1 MPELSDADLRFVLEH
16 LQPPFNTKEGYR
28 DYFLPKI
35 QYHRALCTT
44 VIAKV
49 KKVLEPLKRQ
59 FGHRFFYRIDD
70 SNTSKSLES
79 IIDKIR
85 RGEQAN
91 TKNEIT
97 IKNFAETMT
106 DLARF
111 RIVCNFL
118 ADMEKISQALRKS
131 EELNEHFTFDVKD
144 TTKVRPKDR
153 KSGERSIKLILGY
166 KKSPGLFLE
175 IQVMTQ
181 LAEAWDKKDHFLV
194 YEIRR
199 RAPESDEENFPDFL
213 DAKMHAMS
221 ELLNVADNYF
231 DDLRQTRE
239 NALGDKEAS

>member
-1 MPELSDADLRFVLEH
+1 M
-16 LQPPFNTKEGYR
+16 
-28 DYFLPKI
+28 
-35 QYHRALCTT
+35 
-44 VIAKV
+44 
-49 KKVLEPLKRQ
+49 
-59 FGHRFFYRIDD
+59 
-70 SNTSKSLES
+70 
-79 IIDKIR
+79 
-85 RGEQAN
+85 
-91 TKNEIT
+91 
-97 IKNFAETMT
+97 
-106 DLARF
+106 
-111 RIVCNFL
+111 
-118 ADMEKISQALRKS
+118 
-131 EELNEHFTFDVKD
+131 
-144 TTKVRPKDR
+144 
-153 KSGERSIKLILGY
+153 ILGY

>member
-1 MPELSDADLRFVLEH
+1 MSKLSDADLRFVRENL
-16 LQPPFNTKEGYR
+16 PPPHNTEERYR

-35 QYHRALCTT
+35 QKHRTLCTPI
-44 VIAKV
+44 IAKV
-49 KKVLEPLKRQ
+49 KKILEPLKEQ
-59 FGHRFFYRIDD
+59 FGHRFFYRIDET
-70 SNTSKSLES
+70 NTSKSPES

-85 RGEQAN
+85 RGEL
-91 TKNEIT
+91 KNPEDEIT
-97 IKNFAETMT
+97 IQNFAEKMT

-118 ADMEKISQALRKS
+118 GDVEKISRALRES
-131 EELNEHFTFDVKD
+131 QELNEHFAIDVKD
-144 TTKVRPKDR
+144 TTKLRPKER
-153 KSGERSIKLILGY
+153 KSGERSIKLIMKY
-166 KKSPGLFLE
+166 KKSPDLFLE
-175 IQVMTQ
+175 IQIMTQ

-199 RAPESDEENFPDFL
+199 RAPEKDDENFPDFL

-239 NALGDKEAS
+239 SALDDKETS